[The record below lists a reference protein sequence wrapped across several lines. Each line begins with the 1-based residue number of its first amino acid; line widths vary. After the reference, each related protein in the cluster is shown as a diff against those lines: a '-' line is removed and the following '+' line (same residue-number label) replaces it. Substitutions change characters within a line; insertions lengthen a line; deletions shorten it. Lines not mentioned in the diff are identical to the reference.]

1 MSLRTAFGRPFA
13 AVRTRLTT
21 RRSRVVAGVLALVVV
36 VIAVLGVGV
45 LVGDDAATPVRATE
59 QRVDVAAGPGDP
71 ARIGIDTTLF
81 VPPGVRGSA
90 PAVLLAHGFGGSKAE
105 LRRDAESLARS
116 GYVVLTY
123 SARGFGG
130 SAGQIMLDQPD
141 YEVADAR
148 ALIDWLAARPEV
160 RLDGP
165 GDPRVGVA
173 GASYGGALS
182 LLTAA
187 YDPRVDAIAPQIT
200 WHDLA
205 DALLPNAA
213 GGGPAEGVF
222 KKMWAGLFFSS
233 GTSPL
238 GGLAPI
244 DAKTGCG
251 RFDDRVCAI
260 YREVAV
266 SGKSTPQAVDL
277 LRRASPV
284 SVADRIAVP
293 TLLIQ
298 GQNDSLFPLDQAD
311 RNAAAIARNGAPV
324 EMVWTA
330 GGHDGGRPQSAMV
343 RDRVTG
349 WFDRWLKPSGP
360 APKAGAP
367 AAAGSFR
374 VTRSGGVD
382 SATREQR
389 LRIADTD
396 HYPGLGGTRQREV
409 TLAGPEQTV
418 ANPPG
423 GAPTSVSGLPGL
435 GLLAGSG
442 GPAALAAGAGDL
454 GGIAFDLPGQSAFFQ
469 SDRIDRSV
477 HITGSP
483 TARVRVSGAD
493 DIVLFAKLYDIA
505 PGGASVLPHQLAAPI
520 RVSGAQGGRDVEIR
534 LPAIDHE
541 VDSGHRLRL
550 VLTATDL
557 GFASPNTPASY
568 RVAPAGPLT
577 LPSVPGLHVGSTGYP
592 WWTWGLPL
600 IAVVVAAAL
609 LLTGRRRAAATAPD
623 PDLADVPL
631 QIRGLTKR
639 YKGGKLAVD
648 DLSFGVEA
656 GQVLG
661 LLGPNG
667 AGKTTTLRM
676 LMGLILPDDG
686 EIRIFGRVVGPGAP
700 VLSRLGSFVEGPGFL
715 PHLSGRENLSLY
727 WRATGRPHE
736 DAHFD
741 EALEIAGLGEALDR
755 NVRTYSQGMR
765 QRLAIAQAMLGLP
778 DLLVLDEPT
787 NGLDPPQ
794 IRAMRDVLIGYAATG
809 RTVVV
814 SSHLLAEV
822 EQTCT
827 HVVVMHRGRL
837 IASGPVGEIVGNGNT
852 LVIGTPVP
860 DLAIATLKDLPG
872 VGSVEPEEG
881 GVLVHLAGAQTSAL
895 VAELVGAGV
904 AVDRVT
910 ARRRLEDAFLT
921 LIGES

>member
-1 MSLRTAFGRPFA
+1 MSLRTAIGRPFA
-13 AVRTRLTT
+13 VARSRLTT
-21 RRSRVVAGVLALVVV
+21 RRSRIVAGVLALAVVV
-36 VIAVLGVGV
+36 GAVLGVGA
-45 LVGDDAATPVRATE
+45 LARDDAAAPVHNTE
-59 QRVDVAAGPGDP
+59 QRIEVAAGPGEP
-71 ARIGIDTTLF
+71 ARLGIDTTLF
-81 VPPGVRGSA
+81 LPPGVHERA

-105 LRRDAESLARS
+105 LRQDAEALARS

-130 SAGQIMLDQPD
+130 SQGQIMLNQPD

-148 ALIDWLAARPEV
+148 ALIDWLATRPEV
-160 RLDGP
+160 RLDAA

-173 GASYGGALS
+173 GTSYGGALA

-187 YDPRVDAIAPQIT
+187 YDPRVDAIAPQLT

-213 GGGPAEGVF
+213 GGGPADGVF

-233 GTSPL
+233 GISPL
-238 GGLAPI
+238 GGLAPV
-244 DAKTGCG
+244 DANTGCG
-251 RFDDRVCAI
+251 RFAPQVCAI

-266 SGKSTPQAVDL
+266 GGKATPQAIEL
-277 LRRASPV
+277 LRRASPG

-293 TLLIQ
+293 TLLVQ

-330 GGHDGGRPQSAMV
+330 GGHDGGRPQTAMV
-343 RDRVTG
+343 RDRVTA
-349 WFDRWLKPSGP
+349 WFDRWLKPDRA
-360 APKAGAP
+360 APKADAPTATGA
-367 AAAGSFR
+367 FQ
-374 VTRSGGVD
+374 VTRAGGVD

-389 LRIADTD
+389 LRSADTD
-396 HYPGLGGTRQREV
+396 HYPGLNGTRQRTV
-409 TLAGPEQTV
+409 PLAGPEQTV

-423 GAPTSVSGLPGL
+423 GAPTSVSGVPGL
-435 GLLAGSG
+435 GLLAGNSSVG
-442 GPAALAAGAGDL
+442 KLAAGAGDL

-469 SDRIDRSV
+469 SERFDQGIR
-477 HITGSP
+477 ITGSP

-493 DIVLFAKLYDIA
+493 DIVLFAKLYDVA
-505 PGGASVLPHQLAAPI
+505 PGGGTVLPHQLSAPI
-520 RVSGAQGGRDVEIR
+520 RVSGAAGGRDVEVR
-534 LPAIDHE
+534 LPAIDHQ

-557 GFASPNTPASY
+557 GFASPDAPAGY
-568 RVAPAGPLT
+568 RVALAGPLS
-577 LPSVPGLHVGSTGYP
+577 LPSVPGLHVPSTGYP

-600 IAVVVAAAL
+600 LAAAIALAL
-609 LLTGRRRAAATAPD
+609 LLIGRRRAAAAAPD
-623 PDLADVPL
+623 PALAEVPL
-631 QIRGLTKR
+631 QIRNLTKR

-648 DLSFGVEA
+648 DLSFRVEA

-676 LMGLILPDDG
+676 LMGLIHPDG
-686 EIRIFGRVVGPGAP
+686 GGIRIFGRMVGPGAP

-727 WRATGRPHE
+727 WRATGRPHQ

-741 EALEIAGLGEALDR
+741 EALEIADLGEALDR

-837 IASGPVGEIVGNGNT
+837 IASGPVEEIVGNGNT

-881 GVLVHLAGAQTSAL
+881 GVLVHLAGARTSEL

>member
-1 MSLRTAFGRPFA
+1 MSPRTAFGRPIA
-13 AVRTRLTT
+13 AVRARLRT

-36 VIAVLGVGV
+36 LVAIVGVGS
-45 LVGDDAATPVRATE
+45 LVGSDDASPVRGID
-59 QRVDVAAGPGDP
+59 QRVDVPAGPDTA
-71 ARIGIDTTLF
+71 ARIGLDTTLF
-81 VPPGVRGSA
+81 LPPGVHGRA
-90 PAVLLAHGFGGSKAE
+90 PAVMLAHGFGGSKTE
-105 LRRDAESLARS
+105 LRRDAEALARS

-123 SARGFGG
+123 SARGFAGSGG
-130 SAGQIMLDQPD
+130 SIMLDQPD

-160 RLDGP
+160 RLDAP

-173 GASYGGALS
+173 GASYGGALA
-182 LLTAA
+182 LLAA
-187 YDPRVDAIAPQIT
+187 GYDERVDAIAPQNT
-200 WHDLA
+200 WNDLA
-205 DALLPNAA
+205 DALLPNASGA
-213 GGGPAEGVF
+213 GPSEGVF
-222 KKMWAGLFFSS
+222 KKMWAGLFFSA

-238 GGLAPI
+238 GTLAPI
-244 DAKTGCG
+244 DANTGCG
-251 RFDDRVCAI
+251 RFDPAVCAI

-266 SGKSTPQAVDL
+266 NGRATPQAVEL
-277 LRRASPV
+277 LRKAGPS

-293 TLLIQ
+293 TLLVQ

-324 EMVWTA
+324 EVVWTA
-330 GGHDGGRPQSAMV
+330 GGHDGGRPQTALV
-343 RDRVTG
+343 RERVG
-349 WFDRWLKPSGP
+349 EWFDRWLKPAA
-360 APKAGAP
+360 APPGRGAP
-367 AAAGSFR
+367 TQAGPFV

-389 LRIADTD
+389 LREAESA
-396 HYPGLGGTRQREV
+396 HYPGLDGSRRQDV
-409 TLAGPEQTV
+409 ALAGPEQTV
-418 ANPPG
+418 TNPPG
-423 GAPTSVSGLPGL
+423 GSPTSVSGLPGI
-435 GLLAGSG
+435 GALAGADG
-442 GPAALAAGAGDL
+442 LGALASDF

-469 SDRIDRSV
+469 SERFERSTW
-477 HITGSP
+477 ITGSS
-483 TARVRVSGAD
+483 TARIRVSGAD
-493 DIVLFAKLYDIA
+493 DIVLFAKLYDVS
-505 PGGASVLPHQLAAPI
+505 PDGATVLPHQLAAPL
-520 RVSGAQGGRDVEIR
+520 RVVGARDGRDVEIR

-541 VDSGHRLRL
+541 IDAGHRLRL
-550 VLTATDL
+550 VLTSTDL
-557 GFASPNTPASY
+557 GYASPATPTGY
-568 RVAPAGPLT
+568 RVALAGPLT
-577 LPSVPGLHVGSTGYP
+577 VPSVPTLHVDDAGYP

-600 IAVVVAAAL
+600 IAVAVALLL
-609 LLTGRRRAAATAPD
+609 LLTGRRRAASTAPD
-623 PDLADVPL
+623 PALAEVPL
-631 QIRGLTKR
+631 QIRNLTKR

-648 DLSFGVEA
+648 DLSFEVEA

-676 LMGLILPDDG
+676 LMGLIHPDG
-686 EIRIFGRVVGPGAP
+686 GGIRIFGRMVGPGAP

-727 WRATGRPHE
+727 WRATGRPHA

-837 IASGPVGEIVGNGNT
+837 VAAGPVAEIVGNGNS
-852 LVIGTPVP
+852 LVIGTPAP
-860 DLAIATLKDLPG
+860 DAAIAALKDLPG
-872 VGSVEPEEG
+872 VASVAAEED
-881 GVLVHLAGAQTSAL
+881 GVLVELAGAQASVI

>member
-1 MSLRTAFGRPFA
+1 MSLRTALGRPFT
-13 AVRTRLTT
+13 AVRSRLTT
-21 RRSRVVAGVLALVVV
+21 RRSRVVAGVLALLV
-36 VIAVLGVGV
+36 VIVAVLGVGA
-45 LVGDDAATPVRATE
+45 LAGDDAPSPVRSSE
-59 QRVDVAAGPGDP
+59 QRVEVAAGPGDP

-81 VPPGVRGSA
+81 TPPGAHERA

-105 LRRDAESLARS
+105 LQRDAEALARS

-130 SAGQIMLDQPD
+130 SQGQIMLDQPD

-148 ALIDWLAARPEV
+148 ALIDWLASRPEV

-182 LLTAA
+182 LLAAA
-187 YDPRVDAIAPQIT
+187 YDPRVDAIAPQLA

-205 DALLPNAA
+205 DSLLPNAA

-222 KKMWAGLFFSS
+222 KKTWAGLFFSS

-238 GGLAPI
+238 GTLTPV
-244 DAKTGCG
+244 DASTGCG
-251 RFDDRVCAI
+251 RFAERVCAV
-260 YREVAV
+260 YREVATT
-266 SGKSTPQAVDL
+266 GRSTPQAIEL
-277 LRRASPV
+277 LRRGSPA

-293 TLLIQ
+293 TLLVQ

-324 EMVWTA
+324 EVLWTS
-330 GGHDGGRPQSAMV
+330 GGHDGGKPQTAMV
-343 RDRVTG
+343 RDRVTA
-349 WFDRWLKPSGP
+349 WFDRWLAP
-360 APKAGAP
+360 AQAPPKAGAP
-367 AAAGSFR
+367 TAAGPFR

-382 SATREQR
+382 SATREQV
-389 LRIADTD
+389 LRVAEARS
-396 HYPGLGGTRQREV
+396 YPGLTGSRRREV
-409 TLAGPEQTV
+409 PLTGPEQTV

-435 GLLAGSG
+435 GLLAGPG
-442 GPAALAAGAGDL
+442 GLGALAAGAGDL

-469 SDRIDRSV
+469 SDRFDRSTW
-477 HITGSP
+477 ITGST

-493 DIVLFAKLYDIA
+493 DIVLFAKLYDVA
-505 PGGASVLPHQLAAPI
+505 PDGATVLPHQLAAPV
-520 RVSGAQGGRDVEIR
+520 RVSGAAAGRDIEIH

-541 VDSGHRLRL
+541 LDAGHRLRL
-550 VLTATDL
+550 VLTSTDL
-557 GFASPNTPASY
+557 GFASPNAPAGY
-568 RVAPAGPLT
+568 RVALAGPLT
-577 LPSVPGLHVGSTGYP
+577 VPSVPQLHVAASSYP

-600 IAVVVAAAL
+600 LAVLIAAAL

-623 PDLADVPL
+623 PALAEVPL
-631 QIRGLTKR
+631 QIRNLTKR

-648 DLSFGVEA
+648 DLSFEVEA

-676 LMGLILPDDG
+676 LMGLIHPDEG
-686 EIRIFGRVVGPGAP
+686 GIRIFGRTVGPGAP

-727 WRATGRPHE
+727 WRATGRPHA

-837 IASGPVGEIVGNGNT
+837 IAAGPVAEIVGNGNT

-860 DLAIATLKDLPG
+860 DLAIATLKNLAG
-872 VGSVEPEEG
+872 VASVEPEEG
-881 GVLVHLAGAQTSAL
+881 GVLVHLAGAQASVL

-910 ARRRLEDAFLT
+910 TRRRLEDAFLT